1 MKDNEIARLL
11 SLVLRHEPERIGI
24 TLDPAGWV
32 SVVDLIKAAQK
43 TGRKFNREAL
53 QRVVVSNDKQ
63 RFTLS
68 HDGQRIRAAQGHSLA
83 INLDLP
89 EGTPPETLWHGTAR
103 SNLDSI
109 FSTGLNA
116 GNRQFVHLSSDVDT
130 AKMVGA
136 RHGKPVV
143 LKVLACQMWD
153 EGYAFYQADNGVWLT
168 AHAPV
173 QFLSFC

>member
-1 MKDNEIARLL
+1 M
-11 SLVLRHEPERIGI
+11 
-24 TLDPAGWV
+24 
-32 SVVDLIKAAQK
+32 
-43 TGRKFNREAL
+43 
-53 QRVVVSNDKQ
+53 
-63 RFTLS
+63 
-68 HDGQRIRAAQGHSLA
+68 
-83 INLDLP
+83 
-89 EGTPPETLWHGTAR
+89 
-103 SNLDSI
+103 

-168 AHAPV
+168 AHVPV